1 MPLACASVCM
11 PSESAWEAYTLVMAG
26 RLTGLLGRAGPCAGL
41 AVLLRGPCASSIPKL
56 LKQEN
61 HYTLGPLIAP
71 LDPNFLNKRM
81 ITPLDHCQAS
91 LDLTLPRLPPKAPL
105 ALLARC
111 PASTYIQVGL
121 CVHTRTHTQRRKCA
135 HTHTHMH
142 T

>member
-41 AVLLRGPCASSIPKL
+41 AVLLRGPCAS
-56 LKQEN
+56 
-61 HYTLGPLIAP
+61 
-71 LDPNFLNKRM
+71 NFLNKRM

-91 LDLTLPRLPPKAPL
+91 LDLALPRLLPKAPL
-105 ALLARC
+105 ALLALC
-111 PASTYIQVGL
+111 PASIYIQVGL
-121 CVHTRTHTQRRKCA
+121 YACTHVCTHKDTHVHTHTL
-135 HTHTHMH
+135 THMH